1 MSACLMMIEGLK
13 CWLFDGHDGDFQ
25 TKDCGACG
33 IAAER
38 GKGNTHRTGR
48 RLIWV
53 TNVYIPDG
61 DSLYRLE
68 SLIRTL
74 RWLVNASL
82 VSDP

>member
-38 GKGNTHRTGR
+38 GKGNTHTERAD
-48 RLIWV
+48 V
-53 TNVYIPDG
+53 
-61 DSLYRLE
+61 
-68 SLIRTL
+68 
-74 RWLVNASL
+74 
-82 VSDP
+82 

>member
-1 MSACLMMIEGLK
+1 MSHDDRGFEVLAVCRPRRRLSNQRLRRMRDRSREREGK
-13 CWLFDGHDGDFQ
+13 H
-25 TKDCGACG
+25 
-33 IAAER
+33 
-38 GKGNTHRTGR
+38 THTTGR